1 MERAILKSWTKRF
14 VDYGLQECRAD
25 EWRITPGTRDP
36 DHVHPE
42 HARLDHSHQDEAG
55 VRAPPLRFK
64 AQDRRRPHLQQPC
77 RIPGTCPLVAASIY
91 GQKE

>member
-1 MERAILKSWTKRF
+1 MKSWRRRRREC
-14 VDYGLQECRAD
+14 GIQECQTDAR
-25 EWRITPGTRDP
+25 RITPGTRDP
-36 DHVHPE
+36 DHVHLE